1 MVLGWAWTYV
11 VVAEMVG
18 ASAGIGYMMIQ
29 SQRML
34 NVGNIFVGLLAI
46 GLLGLFFDC
55 VFKLMNK
62 VFFRWSE

>member
-1 MVLGWAWTYV
+1 MKWTWTYV

-34 NVGNIFVGLLAI
+34 NVGNIFVGLLTI
-46 GLLGLFFDC
+46 GLLGLLFDC
-55 VFKLMNK
+55 LFMVLKR
-62 VFFRWSE
+62 VCFRWSE